1 MWHAPKAVDRPMFDF
16 SVYQSIDTLISV
28 LDCDGV
34 SYTVGFGHGL
44 ISASSLCGM
53 PGDSDCRGISHTYDI
68 DAPSRRMK
76 QEWGGQ
82 LYIQQIGRAT
92 RK

>member
-1 MWHAPKAVDRPMFDF
+1 MFDF
-16 SVYQSIDTLISV
+16 RVFQSTDTVITILEAE
-28 LDCDGV
+28 GV
-34 SYTVGFGHGL
+34 SYTFGFGHGL
-44 ISASSLCGM
+44 ISASSLCGS